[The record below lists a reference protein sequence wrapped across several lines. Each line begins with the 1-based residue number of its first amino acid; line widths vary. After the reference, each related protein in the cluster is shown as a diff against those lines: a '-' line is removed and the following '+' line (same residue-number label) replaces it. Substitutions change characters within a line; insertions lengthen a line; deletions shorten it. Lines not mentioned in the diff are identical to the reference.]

1 MGYKYLIALFFIEL
15 FATTEASAQADS
27 AAVAKRDSIYK
38 QMELGGVTVEGR
50 TAIQKDDHTA
60 YMPTQRQ
67 VDAANS
73 GMRLLS
79 NLMIPKLLVNLA
91 DHSVKNADG
100 STPTIYIDNRKADAT
115 EADRLR
121 PKDILRVEYYDSQ
134 SKKFPGEQ
142 SVVNFITR
150 KYDRGGY
157 VDVRTSTNVHP
168 LACAGEYA
176 VQAGFDT
183 KKLNITL
190 LGGSGFNDEDGGG
203 TSSTER
209 VGLTTPFTKTT
220 MALEGIDKMRAYL
233 GMVQATYRTDKTTV
247 YANVGLNWQETPT
260 SRYRTAVAYTPEVY
274 PASEATTATTSR
286 YATPSAAFFFE
297 TKPDS
302 GQTLRLNATYTHGNN
317 AYSRTY
323 AEGSLPTVVQDTKE
337 KTDFAEL
344 SAYYSID
351 MKHSNSFSAEVTG
364 VYYGTRTD
372 YVGTMAAWQ
381 VIDGGGVLVFPQ
393 YIQTFSKK
401 ITLTVCPGLFWEVY
415 NIEGYGKTSR
425 VVGRPSVRANYKMGN
440 NSSLWAFWCLGTSS
454 PEMSYYNNTEQRV
467 NQYTV
472 KRGNPSLKM
481 EKLHY
486 FNLAYNLSAKNINLS
501 LIGQAALNT
510 DVMKASYSIEGND
523 LVETYISDGSLFKGV
538 AGVAASWALLG
549 NSLQLM
555 GQLLYNWQKTTGQYA
570 TANNRLEYALSAN
583 YYLGNF
589 SFTAQYTPKT
599 KYYDG
604 MALWHEGPHQYFFLA
619 SWHHKG
625 LFVEVGCQRMFD
637 GALKNRQWFDYG
649 VYAIDKTTTIN
660 NWGSSAWVRLSYS
673 FDFGRKKVERTKMD
687 VQKGSSGI
695 MKI

>member
-1 MGYKYLIALFFIEL
+1 M
-15 FATTEASAQADS
+15 
-27 AAVAKRDSIYK
+27 
-38 QMELGGVTVEGR
+38 
-50 TAIQKDDHTA
+50 
-60 YMPTQRQ
+60 
-67 VDAANS
+67 
-73 GMRLLS
+73 
-79 NLMIPKLLVNLA
+79 
-91 DHSVKNADG
+91 
-100 STPTIYIDNRKADAT
+100 
-115 EADRLR
+115 
-121 PKDILRVEYYDSQ
+121 
-134 SKKFPGEQ
+134 
-142 SVVNFITR
+142 
-150 KYDRGGY
+150 
-157 VDVRTSTNVHP
+157 
-168 LACAGEYA
+168 
-176 VQAGFDT
+176 
-183 KKLNITL
+183 
-190 LGGSGFNDEDGGG
+190 
-203 TSSTER
+203 
-209 VGLTTPFTKTT
+209 
-220 MALEGIDKMRAYL
+220 
-233 GMVQATYRTDKTTV
+233 
-247 YANVGLNWQETPT
+247 
-260 SRYRTAVAYTPEVY
+260 
-274 PASEATTATTSR
+274 
-286 YATPSAAFFFE
+286 
-297 TKPDS
+297 
-302 GQTLRLNATYTHGNN
+302 
-317 AYSRTY
+317 
-323 AEGSLPTVVQDTKE
+323 
-337 KTDFAEL
+337 
-344 SAYYSID
+344 
-351 MKHSNSFSAEVTG
+351 
-364 VYYGTRTD
+364 
-372 YVGTMAAWQ
+372 
-381 VIDGGGVLVFPQ
+381 
-393 YIQTFSKK
+393 
-401 ITLTVCPGLFWEVY
+401 CPGLFWEVY

-440 NSSLWAFWCLGTSS
+440 NSSLWAFWSLGTSS
-454 PEMSYYNNTEQRV
+454 PEMSYYNKTEQRV